1 MPKNATIPDP
11 EVKQENGEALVDPIC
26 YEKIKICSDYI
37 LNKTKHRPKIAII
50 CGSGLDPMIGGL
62 AELIKNPDSFPYE
75 EIPGF
80 PRSTVEGHVGR
91 LLLGLLN
98 NIPVLIMQGRFHSYE
113 GYPLWKTAMPVRV
126 MKLIGIEQLIVTN
139 AGGGLN
145 NMFTVGDIMMI
156 KDHINLPGF
165 SCQHPLRGPNDNRFG
180 PRFFPTND
188 LYNKAYRDMGKQV
201 ARSLNLDGIVREGVY
216 VMVGGPNYET
226 VAELKML
233 RELGVDSVGMS
244 TIPET
249 IVAHHCGMKVFAC
262 SLITNMCVVE
272 YNTGIDTN
280 HEEVIAWGKKR
291 ANDMKDFIAKMVEV
305 ITNNP

>member
-1 MPKNATIPDP
+1 
-11 EVKQENGEALVDPIC
+11 L
-26 YEKIKICSDYI
+26 SHSS
-37 LNKTKHRPKIAII
+37 HRPKIGII
-50 CGSGLDPMIGGL
+50 CGSGLGGL
-62 AELIKNPDSFPYE
+62 ADLATKADIFPYE
-75 EIPGF
+75 DIPGF
-80 PRSTVEGHVGR
+80 PRSTVAGHVGR
-91 LLLGLLN
+91 LLLGELN
-98 NIPVLIMQGRFHSYE
+98 GIAVLIMQGRFHSYE

-126 MKLIGIEQLIVTN
+126 MKLIGVENLIVTN

-145 NMFTVGDIMMI
+145 NMFTVGDIMVL

-165 SCQHPLRGPNDNRFG
+165 ACQHPLKGPNDEKFG

-188 LYNKAYRDMGKQV
+188 LYNKKYRDIARQV
-201 ARSLNLDGIVREGVY
+201 AISLNMDGIVRQGVY
-216 VMVGGPNYET
+216 AMVGGPNYET

-249 IVAHHCGMKVFAC
+249 IVAHQCGMKVFAC

-280 HEEVIAWGKKR
+280 HEEVMEWGKKR
-291 ANDMKDFIAKMVEV
+291 ANDMKHFIAKMVEA
-305 ITNNP
+305 ICNNQNI

>member
-37 LNKTKHRPKIAII
+37 LSKTKHRPKIAII

>member
-1 MPKNATIPDP
+1 MNNHTLHDVNK
-11 EVKQENGEALVDPIC
+11 EGFSNGVSGEDDLYDPIS

-37 LNKTKHRPKIAII
+37 LKNSSHRPRIGII
-50 CGSGLDPMIGGL
+50 CGSGLGGL
-62 AELIKNPDSFPYE
+62 ADLATKPDVFPYE
-75 EIPGF
+75 DIPGF
-80 PRSTVEGHVGR
+80 PRSTVAGHVGR
-91 LLLGLLN
+91 LLLGELN
-98 NIPVLIMQGRFHSYE
+98 GIPVVIMQGRFHSYE

-126 MKLIGIEQLIVTN
+126 MKLIGVDNLLVTN

-145 NMFTVGDIMMI
+145 TMFSVGDIMVL

-165 SCQHPLRGPNDNRFG
+165 ACQHPLRGPNDERFG

-188 LYNKAYRDMGKQV
+188 LYNKKYRDIARQV
-201 ARSLNLDGIVREGVY
+201 ARSLNLDGIVRQGVY
-216 VMVGGPNYET
+216 AMVGGPNYET

-280 HEEVIAWGKKR
+280 HEEVIEWGKKR
-291 ANDMKDFIAKMVEV
+291 AHDMKTFIAKMVEA
-305 ITNNP
+305 IFNNQ

>member
-1 MPKNATIPDP
+1 MATSNNELADPLSHNAIS
-11 EVKQENGEALVDPIC
+11 Q
-26 YEKIKICSDYI
+26 CSNYI
-37 LNKTKHRPKIAII
+37 LGKTNYRPKIGII
-50 CGSGLDPMIGGL
+50 CGSGLGGL
-62 AELIKNPDSFPYE
+62 AEIVKNPDIFPYE

-80 PRSTVEGHVGR
+80 PRSTVAGHVGR
-91 LLLGLLN
+91 LLIGELSGTC
-98 NIPVLIMQGRFHSYE
+98 VLIMQGRFHSYE

-126 MKLIGIEQLIVTN
+126 MKLIGVEHLLVTN

-145 NMFTVGDIMMI
+145 NMFTVGDIMVL

-165 SCQHPLRGPNDNRFG
+165 ACQHPLRGPNDDSFG

-188 LYNKAYRDMGKQV
+188 LYNKRYRDMAREV
-201 ARSLNLDGIVREGVY
+201 ARALDLTGIVREGVY
-216 VMVGGPNYET
+216 TMVGGPNYET

-233 RELGVDSVGMS
+233 REMGVDSVGMS
-244 TIPET
+244 TVPET

-280 HEEVIAWGKKR
+280 HEEVIEWGKKR
-291 ANDMKDFIAKMVEV
+291 ANDMKTFIAKMVEE
-305 ITNNP
+305 IHKDETNNNSVKE